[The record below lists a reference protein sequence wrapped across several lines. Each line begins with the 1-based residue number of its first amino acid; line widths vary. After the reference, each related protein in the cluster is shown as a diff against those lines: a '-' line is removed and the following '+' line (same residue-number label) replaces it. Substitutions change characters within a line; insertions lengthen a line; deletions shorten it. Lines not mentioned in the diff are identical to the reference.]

1 MKISTFFYTIKQG
14 FSNLFRNKWYTL
26 ASIAT
31 MSACLLMLGV
41 FYSVAANFQHIV
53 KNVEEVVSFTVF
65 FEEGITEE
73 RIQEIGDLIRGRKD
87 EVAEVRYISAE
98 QAWADYQKE
107 NFQDKA
113 EELLAGY
120 PENPLANSMNFEVF
134 PVDVSKQESL
144 KTYILS
150 IPGVRKI
157 NSLDELASTL
167 TTVNT
172 LISYVSV
179 GIIIVLLLV
188 SVFLISNTVT
198 VGISVRKA
206 EINIMKYIGATDF
219 LVRAPFVIEGV
230 IIGLLGAVIP
240 LYAIYE
246 LYSAVLN
253 FMIKEFANLS
263 KLLDFL
269 PVTTIFDFLVPVS
282 LSVGVGIG
290 FFGSVTTVRKHLNV

>member
-41 FYSVAANFQHIV
+41 FYSVASNFQHIV

-65 FEEGITEE
+65 FEEGISDE
-73 RIQEIGDLIRGRKD
+73 RIEEIGNLIRGRED
-87 EVAEVRYISAE
+87 VAKVEFISAE
-98 QAWADYQKE
+98 EAWAEYQKE

-113 EELLAGY
+113 DELLAGY
-120 PENPLANSMNFEVF
+120 PENPLANSMNYEVF
-134 PVDVSKQESL
+134 PTDVSKQEAL
-144 KTYILS
+144 KQYIQS

-157 NSLDELASTL
+157 NSLDEVASTL

-172 LISYVSV
+172 LISYVSI

-188 SVFLISNTVT
+188 SVFLIGNTVT

-269 PVTTIFDFLVPVS
+269 PVSTIFDFLVPVS
-282 LSVGVGIG
+282 LIVGVGIG
-290 FFGSVTTVRKHLNV
+290 FFGSITTVRKHLNV

>member
-14 FSNLFRNKWYTL
+14 FANLFRNKWYTL

-31 MSACLLMLGV
+31 MAACLLMLGV
-41 FYSVAANFQHIV
+41 FYSVAANFRHIV

-65 FEEGITEE
+65 FEEGISEE
-73 RIQEIGDLIRGRKD
+73 RIEEIGRLIQSRE
-87 EVAEVRYISAE
+87 EVASMNFISAE
-98 QAWADYQKE
+98 QAWEDYQKE

-113 EELLAGY
+113 EELLEGY
-120 PENPLANSMNFEVF
+120 PENPLANSMNYEVF
-134 PVDVSKQESL
+134 PKDVSQQAAL
-144 KTYILS
+144 KNYVLS

-157 NSLDELASTL
+157 NSLDEVADTL
-167 TTVNT
+167 TAVNQ
-172 LISYVSV
+172 LITYVSV

-219 LVRAPFVIEGV
+219 LVRAPFVLEGV
-230 IIGLLGAVIP
+230 IIGLIGAVIP
-240 LYAIYE
+240 LYAIHKM
-246 LYSAVLN
+246 YSSVLN
-253 FMIKEFANLS
+253 FMISEFANLS

-269 PVTTIFDFLVPVS
+269 PVDTIFDFLLPIS
-282 LSVGVGIG
+282 LIVGVGIG

>member
-1 MKISTFFYTIKQG
+1 MKISTFIYTIKQG
-14 FSNLFRNKWYTL
+14 FANLFRNKWYTL

-41 FYSVAANFQHIV
+41 FFSVASNFRHIV

-65 FEEGITEE
+65 FEEGISEE
-73 RIQEIGDLIRGRKD
+73 RIQEIGKLIESRE
-87 EVAEVRYISAE
+87 EVAQIRYISAE
-98 QAWADYQKE
+98 EAWEIYQKE

-113 EELLAGY
+113 DELLAGY
-120 PENPLANSMNFEVF
+120 PENPLANSMNYEVF
-134 PVDVSKQESL
+134 PKDVSKQESL
-144 KTYILS
+144 KNYILS

-157 NSLDELASTL
+157 NSLDELADTL
-167 TTVNT
+167 TAVNN
-172 LISYVSV
+172 LITYVSI

-188 SVFLISNTVT
+188 SVFLISNTIT

-219 LVRAPFVIEGV
+219 LVRAPFVIEGI
-230 IIGLLGAVIP
+230 IIGLLGTLIP

-246 LYSAVLN
+246 MYSAVRE
-253 FMIKEFANLS
+253 FMLKEFANLS

-269 PVTTIFDFLVPVS
+269 PVSVIFDFLLPVS
-282 LSVGVGIG
+282 LIVGVGIG

>member
-65 FEEGITEE
+65 FEEGLSDE
-73 RIQEIGDLIRGRKD
+73 RIEEIGNLIRGRED
-87 EVAEVRYISAE
+87 VAKCEFISAE

-113 EELLAGY
+113 DELLAGY
-120 PENPLANSMNFEVF
+120 PENPLANSMNYEVF
-134 PVDVSKQESL
+134 PTDVSKLEPL
-144 KTYILS
+144 KQYIQS

-157 NSLDELASTL
+157 NSLDEVASTL

-172 LISYVSV
+172 LISYVSI

-269 PVTTIFDFLVPVS
+269 PVATIFDFLLPIS
-282 LSVGVGIG
+282 LIVGVGIG

>member
-14 FSNLFRNKWYTL
+14 FANLFRNKWYTL

-31 MSACLLMLGV
+31 MAACLLMLGV
-41 FYSVAANFQHIV
+41 FYSVAANFRHIV

-65 FEEGITEE
+65 FEEGISQE
-73 RIQEIGDLIRGRKD
+73 RIDEIGDMIRGRE
-87 EVAEVRYISAE
+87 EVASIEFISAE

-113 EELLAGY
+113 EELLEGY
-120 PENPLANSMNFEVF
+120 PENPLANSMNYEVF
-134 PVDVSKQESL
+134 PKDVSQQATL
-144 KTYILS
+144 KNFISS

-157 NSLDELASTL
+157 NSMDEVAETL
-167 TTVNT
+167 TAVNK
-172 LISYVSV
+172 LITYVSI

-219 LVRAPFVIEGV
+219 LVRAPFVLEGV
-230 IIGLLGAVIP
+230 IIGLLGALIP
-240 LYAIYE
+240 LYAIYK
-246 LYSAVLN
+246 LYSTVLT
-253 FMIKEFANLS
+253 FMMNEFANLS

-269 PVTTIFDFLVPVS
+269 PVETIFDFLLPVS
-282 LSVGVGIG
+282 LIVGVGIG

>member
-14 FSNLFRNKWYTL
+14 FANLFRNKWYTL

-31 MSACLLMLGV
+31 MAACLLMLGV
-41 FYSVAANFQHIV
+41 FYSVAANFRHIV

-65 FEEGITEE
+65 FEEGITQE
-73 RIQEIGDLIRGRKD
+73 RIDEIGRLIQNRE
-87 EVAEVRYISAE
+87 EVAEINFISAE

-113 EELLAGY
+113 EELLEGY
-120 PENPLANSMNFEVF
+120 PENPLANSMNYEVF
-134 PVDVSKQESL
+134 PKDVSQQATL
-144 KTYILS
+144 KNYILS

-157 NSLDELASTL
+157 NSLDEVADTL
-167 TTVNT
+167 TAVNS
-172 LISYVSV
+172 LITYVSV

-219 LVRAPFVIEGV
+219 LVRAPFVLEGV
-230 IIGLLGAVIP
+230 IIGLLGALIP
-240 LYAIYE
+240 LYAIHKM
-246 LYSAVLN
+246 YSSVLN
-253 FMIKEFANLS
+253 FMINEFANLS

-269 PVTTIFDFLVPVS
+269 PVETIFNFLLPVS
-282 LSVGVGIG
+282 LLVGVGIG

>member
-65 FEEGITEE
+65 FEEGLSEE
-73 RIQEIGDLIRGRKD
+73 RIQEIGDLIRGRED
-87 EVAEVRYISAE
+87 VARADYISAE
-98 QAWADYQKE
+98 EAWATYQKE

-113 EELLAGY
+113 DELLAGY
-120 PENPLANSMNFEVF
+120 PENPLANSMNYEVF
-134 PVDVSKQESL
+134 PTDVSKQEAL
-144 KTYILS
+144 KQYIQS

-157 NSLDELASTL
+157 NSLDEVASTL

-172 LISYVSV
+172 LISYVSI

-246 LYSAVLN
+246 LYSAVLD
-253 FMIKEFANLS
+253 FMLKEFANLS

-269 PVTTIFDFLVPVS
+269 PVSNIFDFLIPVS
-282 LSVGVGIG
+282 LIVGVGIG

>member
-1 MKISTFFYTIKQG
+1 MKISTLIYTIKQG
-14 FSNLFRNKWYTL
+14 FVNLFRNKWYTL

-31 MSACLLMLGV
+31 MSACLLMLGI
-41 FYSVAANFQHIV
+41 FYSVVANFQHIV

-65 FEEGITEE
+65 FEEGISPE
-73 RIQEIGDLIRGRKD
+73 RIEEIGKLIENRED
-87 EVAEVRYISAE
+87 VAKIRYISAE
-98 QAWADYQKE
+98 EAWAEYQKE

-113 EELLAGY
+113 DELIAGY
-120 PENPLANSMNFEVF
+120 PENPLANSMNYEVF
-134 PVDVSKQESL
+134 PKDVSQQEAL

-157 NSLDELASTL
+157 NSLDELAETL
-167 TTVNT
+167 TAVNV
-172 LISYVSV
+172 LISYVSI
-179 GIIIVLLLV
+179 GIIAVLLLV

-230 IIGLLGAVIP
+230 IIGLVGALIP
-240 LYAIYE
+240 MYAIYE
-246 LYSAVLN
+246 VYSAVMG
-253 FMIKEFANLS
+253 FMLSQFENLS

-269 PVTTIFDFLVPVS
+269 PVETIFDFLLPIS
-282 LSVGVGIG
+282 LLVGVGIG

>member
-14 FSNLFRNKWYTL
+14 FANLFRNKWYTL

-31 MSACLLMLGV
+31 MAACLLMLGV
-41 FYSVAANFQHIV
+41 FYSVAANFRHIV

-65 FEEGITEE
+65 FEEGITQE
-73 RIQEIGDLIRGRKD
+73 RIDEIGRLIQSRE
-87 EVAEVRYISAE
+87 EVASINFISAE

-113 EELLAGY
+113 EELLEGY
-120 PENPLANSMNFEVF
+120 PENPLANSMNYEVF
-134 PVDVSKQESL
+134 PKDVSQQAAL
-144 KTYILS
+144 KNYVLS

-157 NSLDELASTL
+157 NSLDEVADTL
-167 TTVNT
+167 TAVNQ
-172 LISYVSV
+172 LITYVSV

-219 LVRAPFVIEGV
+219 LVRAPFVLEGV
-230 IIGLLGAVIP
+230 IIGLIGAVIP
-240 LYAIYE
+240 LYAIHKM
-246 LYSAVLN
+246 YSSVLN
-253 FMIKEFANLS
+253 FMISEFANLS

-269 PVTTIFDFLVPVS
+269 PVETIFDFLLPIS
-282 LSVGVGIG
+282 LIVGVGIG

>member
-65 FEEGITEE
+65 FEEGLSDE
-73 RIQEIGDLIRGRKD
+73 RIEEIGNLIRGRED
-87 EVAEVRYISAE
+87 VAKIEFISAE

-113 EELLAGY
+113 DELLAGY
-120 PENPLANSMNFEVF
+120 PENPLANSMNYEVF
-134 PVDVSKQESL
+134 PTDVSKQEAL
-144 KTYILS
+144 KQYIQS

-157 NSLDELASTL
+157 NSLDEVASTL

-172 LISYVSV
+172 LISYVSI

-253 FMIKEFANLS
+253 FMLKEFANLS

-269 PVTTIFDFLVPVS
+269 PVSTIFDFLVPVS
-282 LSVGVGIG
+282 LIVGVGIG
-290 FFGSVTTVRKHLNV
+290 FFGSITTVRKHLNV

>member
-65 FEEGITEE
+65 FEEGLSEE
-73 RIQEIGDLIRGRKD
+73 RIQEIGDLIRGRED
-87 EVAEVRYISAE
+87 VAKVDYISAE
-98 QAWADYQKE
+98 EAWATYQKE

-113 EELLAGY
+113 DELLAGY
-120 PENPLANSMNFEVF
+120 PENPLANSMNYEVF
-134 PVDVSKQESL
+134 PTDVSKQEAL
-144 KTYILS
+144 KQYIQS

-157 NSLDELASTL
+157 NSLDEVASTL

-172 LISYVSV
+172 LISYVSI

-246 LYSAVLN
+246 LYSAVLD
-253 FMIKEFANLS
+253 FMLKEFANLS

-269 PVTTIFDFLVPVS
+269 PVSNIFDFLVPVS
-282 LSVGVGIG
+282 LIVGVGIG

>member
-65 FEEGITEE
+65 FEEGISDE
-73 RIQEIGDLIRGRKD
+73 RIEEIGNLIRGRED
-87 EVAEVRYISAE
+87 VAEVKFISAE
-98 QAWADYQKE
+98 EAWATYQKE

-113 EELLAGY
+113 DELLAGY
-120 PENPLANSMNFEVF
+120 PENPLANSMNYEVF
-134 PVDVSKQESL
+134 PTDVSKQEAL
-144 KTYILS
+144 KQYIQS

-157 NSLDELASTL
+157 NSLDEVASTL

-172 LISYVSV
+172 LISYVSI

-219 LVRAPFVIEGV
+219 WVRAPFVIEGV

-253 FMIKEFANLS
+253 FMLKEFANLS

-269 PVTTIFDFLVPVS
+269 PVSTIFDFLVPVS
-282 LSVGVGIG
+282 LIVGVGIG
-290 FFGSVTTVRKHLNV
+290 FFGSITTVRKHLNV

>member
-282 LSVGVGIG
+282 LIVGVGIG

>member
-65 FEEGITEE
+65 FEEGLSDE
-73 RIQEIGDLIRGRKD
+73 RIEEIGNLIRGRED
-87 EVAEVRYISAE
+87 VAEINFISAE
-98 QAWADYQKE
+98 EAWETYQKE

-113 EELLAGY
+113 DELLAGY
-120 PENPLANSMNFEVF
+120 PENPLANSMNYEVF
-134 PVDVSKQESL
+134 PTDVSKQEAL
-144 KTYILS
+144 KQYIQS

-157 NSLDELASTL
+157 NSLDEVASTL

-172 LISYVSV
+172 LISYVSI

-253 FMIKEFANLS
+253 FMLKEFANLS

-269 PVTTIFDFLVPVS
+269 PVSAIFDFLIPVS
-282 LSVGVGIG
+282 LIVGVGIG

>member
-65 FEEGITEE
+65 FEEGISDE
-73 RIQEIGDLIRGRKD
+73 RIKEIGDLIRGRD
-87 EVAEVRYISAE
+87 DVAAIEFISAE
-98 QAWADYQKE
+98 EAWAEYQKE

-113 EELLAGY
+113 DELLAGY
-120 PENPLANSMNFEVF
+120 PENPLANSMNYEVF
-134 PVDVSKQESL
+134 PTDVSKQQAL
-144 KTYILS
+144 KEYVQS

-157 NSLDELASTL
+157 NSLDEVANVL

-172 LISYVSV
+172 LISYVSI

-219 LVRAPFVIEGV
+219 LVRSPFVIEGV
-230 IIGLLGAVIP
+230 IIGLLGALIP

-253 FMIKEFANLS
+253 FMLKEFANLS

-269 PVTTIFDFLVPVS
+269 PVATIFDFLVPVS
-282 LSVGVGIG
+282 LIVGVGIG
-290 FFGSVTTVRKHLNV
+290 FFGSLTTVRKHLNV

>member
-65 FEEGITEE
+65 FEEGLSDE
-73 RIQEIGDLIRGRKD
+73 RIEEIGNLIRGRED
-87 EVAEVRYISAE
+87 VAEIKFISAE

-113 EELLAGY
+113 DELLAGY
-120 PENPLANSMNFEVF
+120 PENPLANSMNYEVF
-134 PVDVSKQESL
+134 PTDVSKQEAL
-144 KTYILS
+144 KQYIQS

-157 NSLDELASTL
+157 NSLDEVASTL

-172 LISYVSV
+172 LISYVSI

-253 FMIKEFANLS
+253 FMLKEFANLS

-269 PVTTIFDFLVPVS
+269 PVSAIFDFLVPVS
-282 LSVGVGIG
+282 LIVGVGIG
-290 FFGSVTTVRKHLNV
+290 FFGSITTVRKHLNV

>member
-73 RIQEIGDLIRGRKD
+73 RIREIGELIEGRAD
-87 EVAEVRYISAE
+87 VARIEYISAE

-113 EELLAGY
+113 DELLEGY
-120 PENPLANSMNFEVF
+120 PENPLANSMNYEVF
-134 PVDVSKQESL
+134 PTDVSKQQEL
-144 KTYILS
+144 KEYIHS

-157 NSLDELASTL
+157 NSLDEVASTL
-167 TTVNT
+167 TAVNT
-172 LISYVSV
+172 LISYVSI

-188 SVFLISNTVT
+188 SIFLISNTVT

-219 LVRAPFVIEGV
+219 LVRSPFIIEGV

-240 LYAIYE
+240 LFAIHE
-246 LYSAVLN
+246 LYSAVLD
-253 FMIKEFANLS
+253 FMLKEFANLS

-269 PVTTIFDFLVPVS
+269 PVTAIFDFLLPVS
-282 LSVGVGIG
+282 LIVGVGIG
-290 FFGSVTTVRKHLNV
+290 FFGSVTTVKKHLNV

>member
-14 FSNLFRNKWYTL
+14 FANLFRNKWYTL

-41 FYSVAANFQHIV
+41 FYSVAANFRHIV

-65 FEEGITEE
+65 FEEGISQE
-73 RIQEIGDLIRGRKD
+73 RIDEIGEMIKGRE
-87 EVAEVRYISAE
+87 EVAEIIFISAE
-98 QAWADYQKE
+98 QAWEDYQKE

-113 EELLAGY
+113 EELLEGY
-120 PENPLANSMNFEVF
+120 PENPLANSMNYEVF
-134 PVDVSKQESL
+134 PKDVSQMASL
-144 KTYILS
+144 KSFVAS

-157 NSLDELASTL
+157 NSLDEVAETL
-167 TTVNT
+167 TAVNK
-172 LISYVSV
+172 LITYVSV

-219 LVRAPFVIEGV
+219 LVRAPFVLEGV
-230 IIGLLGAVIP
+230 IIGLVGALIP
-240 LYAIYE
+240 LFAIHKM
-246 LYSAVLN
+246 YSSVLN
-253 FMIKEFANLS
+253 FMLSEFANLS

-269 PVTTIFDFLVPVS
+269 PVETIFDFLLPIS
-282 LSVGVGIG
+282 LIVGVGIG

>member
-14 FSNLFRNKWYTL
+14 FANLFRNKWYTL

-31 MSACLLMLGV
+31 MAACLLMLGV
-41 FYSVAANFQHIV
+41 FYSVAANFRHIV

-65 FEEGITEE
+65 FEEGISQE
-73 RIQEIGDLIRGRKD
+73 RIEEIGRLIQSRE
-87 EVAEVRYISAE
+87 EVASINFISAE
-98 QAWADYQKE
+98 QAWEDYQKE

-113 EELLAGY
+113 EELLEGY
-120 PENPLANSMNFEVF
+120 PENPLANSMNYEVF
-134 PVDVSKQESL
+134 PKDVSQQAAL
-144 KTYILS
+144 KNYVLS

-157 NSLDELASTL
+157 NSLDEVADTL
-167 TTVNT
+167 TAVNQ
-172 LISYVSV
+172 LITYVSV

-219 LVRAPFVIEGV
+219 LVRAPFVLEGV
-230 IIGLLGAVIP
+230 IIGLIGALIP
-240 LYAIYE
+240 LYAIHKM
-246 LYSAVLN
+246 YSSVLN
-253 FMIKEFANLS
+253 FMISEFANLS

-269 PVTTIFDFLVPVS
+269 PVETIFDFLLPIS
-282 LSVGVGIG
+282 LIVGVGIG

>member
-65 FEEGITEE
+65 FEEGISDE
-73 RIQEIGDLIRGRKD
+73 RIEEIGNLIRGRED
-87 EVAEVRYISAE
+87 VAEVKFISAE
-98 QAWADYQKE
+98 EAWATYQKE

-113 EELLAGY
+113 DELLAGY
-120 PENPLANSMNFEVF
+120 PENPLANSMNYEVF
-134 PVDVSKQESL
+134 PTDVSKQEAL
-144 KTYILS
+144 KQYIQS

-157 NSLDELASTL
+157 NSLDEVASTL

-172 LISYVSV
+172 LISYVSI

-230 IIGLLGAVIP
+230 IIGLLGAVLP

-269 PVTTIFDFLVPVS
+269 PVATIFDFLVPVS
-282 LSVGVGIG
+282 LIVGVGIG

>member
-172 LISYVSV
+172 LISYVFVKPDS
-179 GIIIVLLLV
+179 LKALY
-188 SVFLISNTVT
+188 
-198 VGISVRKA
+198 RK
-206 EINIMKYIGATDF
+206 
-219 LVRAPFVIEGV
+219 
-230 IIGLLGAVIP
+230 
-240 LYAIYE
+240 
-246 LYSAVLN
+246 
-253 FMIKEFANLS
+253 
-263 KLLDFL
+263 
-269 PVTTIFDFLVPVS
+269 
-282 LSVGVGIG
+282 
-290 FFGSVTTVRKHLNV
+290 

>member
-65 FEEGITEE
+65 FEEGLSEE
-73 RIQEIGDLIRGRKD
+73 RIQEIGDLIRGRED
-87 EVAEVRYISAE
+87 VAKVDYISAE
-98 QAWADYQKE
+98 EAWATYQKE

-113 EELLAGY
+113 DELLAGY
-120 PENPLANSMNFEVF
+120 PENPLANSMNYEVF
-134 PVDVSKQESL
+134 PTDVSKQEAL
-144 KTYILS
+144 KQYIQS

-157 NSLDELASTL
+157 NSLDEVASTL

-172 LISYVSV
+172 LISYVSI

-269 PVTTIFDFLVPVS
+269 PVSTIFDFLIPVS
-282 LSVGVGIG
+282 LIVGVGIG

>member
-1 MKISTFFYTIKQG
+1 MKISTFCYTIKQG
-14 FSNLFRNKWYTL
+14 FANLFRNKWYTL

-31 MSACLLMLGV
+31 MAACLLMLGV
-41 FYSVAANFQHIV
+41 FYSVAANFRHIV

-65 FEEGITEE
+65 FEEGISQE
-73 RIQEIGDLIRGRKD
+73 RIDEIGRLIQNRE
-87 EVAEVRYISAE
+87 EVASIKYISAE
-98 QAWADYQKE
+98 EAWADYQKE

-113 EELLAGY
+113 EELMAGY
-120 PENPLANSMNFEVF
+120 PENPLANSMNYEVF
-134 PVDVSKQESL
+134 PKDVSQQAAL
-144 KTYILS
+144 KNYILT

-157 NSLDELASTL
+157 NSLDEVADTL
-167 TTVNT
+167 TAVNT
-172 LISYVSV
+172 LITYVSV

-219 LVRAPFVIEGV
+219 LVRSPFIIEGV
-230 IIGLLGAVIP
+230 VIGLLGALIP

-246 LYSAVLN
+246 MYSSVLN
-253 FMIKEFANLS
+253 FMLKEFANLS

-269 PVTTIFDFLVPVS
+269 PVQTIFDFLIPIS
-282 LSVGVGIG
+282 LIVGVGIG
-290 FFGSVTTVRKHLNV
+290 FFGSLITVRKHLNV

>member
-14 FSNLFRNKWYTL
+14 FANLFRNKWYTL

-31 MSACLLMLGV
+31 MSACLLMLGI
-41 FYSVAANFQHIV
+41 FYSIVANFQHIV

-65 FEEGITEE
+65 FEEGITQE
-73 RIQEIGDLIRGRKD
+73 RIDEIGRLIESRD
-87 EVAEVRYISAE
+87 EVLKIRYISAE
-98 QAWADYQKE
+98 EAWEQYQKE
-107 NFQDKA
+107 NFKDKA

-120 PENPLANSMNFEVF
+120 PENPLANSMNYEVY
-134 PVDVSKQESL
+134 PKDVSQQAAL

-167 TTVNT
+167 TAVNV
-172 LISYVSV
+172 LISYVSI
-179 GIIIVLLLV
+179 GIVIILLLV

-219 LVRAPFVIEGV
+219 LVRSPFVIEGV
-230 IIGLLGAVIP
+230 IIGLIGALIP

-246 LYSAVLN
+246 LYSLVMN
-253 FMIKEFANLS
+253 FMLTEFANLS
-263 KLLDFL
+263 ELLDFL
-269 PVTTIFDFLVPVS
+269 PVETIFEFLLPVS
-282 LSVGVGIG
+282 LVVGVGIG
-290 FFGSVTTVRKHLNV
+290 FFGSISTVRKHLDV

>member
-1 MKISTFFYTIKQG
+1 MKISTFFYTIRQG
-14 FSNLFRNKWYTL
+14 FANLFRNKWYTL

-31 MSACLLMLGV
+31 MSACLLMLGI
-41 FYSVAANFQHIV
+41 FYSIVANFQHIV

-65 FEEGITEE
+65 FEEGITQE
-73 RIQEIGDLIRGRKD
+73 RIDEIGRLIESRD
-87 EVAEVRYISAE
+87 EVLKIRYISAE
-98 QAWADYQKE
+98 EAWEQYQKE
-107 NFQDKA
+107 NFKDKA

-120 PENPLANSMNFEVF
+120 PENPLANSMNYEVY
-134 PVDVSKQESL
+134 PKDVSQQAAL

-167 TTVNT
+167 TAVNV
-172 LISYVSV
+172 LISYVSI
-179 GIIIVLLLV
+179 GIVIILLLV

-219 LVRAPFVIEGV
+219 LVRSPFVIEGV
-230 IIGLLGAVIP
+230 IIGLIGALIP

-246 LYSAVLN
+246 LYSLVMN
-253 FMIKEFANLS
+253 FMLTEFANLS
-263 KLLDFL
+263 ELLDFL
-269 PVTTIFDFLVPVS
+269 PVETIFEFLLPVS
-282 LSVGVGIG
+282 LVVGVGIG
-290 FFGSVTTVRKHLNV
+290 FFGSISTVRKHLDV